1 MLHLATQWPQQ
12 ANLKFWPQAIDYSAW
27 VFNRLPN
34 VDTGLTPIEIWSS
47 VRNTGNELARAHVLG
62 CPVYV
67 LDAALQDKK
76 KIPKWNPRA
85 QLGLFLG
92 FSERHS
98 SQVPL
103 VLSVTTGK
111 ILPQYR
117 VIFDDKFETVHSL
130 SKDESVEQQWRNVL
144 KLGYDCFLDTD
155 FDDDG
160 NQILPKYGDLIKDYI
175 KAKAKREFAEPSG
188 LEHKSAFDINA
199 HQDDHQAFDEHDQ
212 QDDHQGTQPIFPPP
226 LFPLDVDTIH
236 GTQAPGGDNPTT
248 GVGEGETVID
258 VDAHPKRNVGTYKYK
273 DGPAI
278 IRRLPIDGEEY
289 EFAFNVHVISDWEK
303 PVPVVSNS
311 RHLPKSFHAQ
321 NKIQKGYLAECY
333 LLQDSWFGDP
343 TCVSELSDHIR
354 MDPWNDSEDIYFNEI
369 ADP

>member
-1 MLHLATQWPQQ
+1 MLTL
-12 ANLKFWPQAIDYSAW
+12 
-27 VFNRLPN
+27 
-34 VDTGLTPIEIWSS
+34 GS

-160 NQILPKYGDLIKDYI
+160 NQILPQYGDLIKDYI

-188 LEHKSAFDINA
+188 LEHESAFDINA
-199 HQDDHQAFDEHDQ
+199 H